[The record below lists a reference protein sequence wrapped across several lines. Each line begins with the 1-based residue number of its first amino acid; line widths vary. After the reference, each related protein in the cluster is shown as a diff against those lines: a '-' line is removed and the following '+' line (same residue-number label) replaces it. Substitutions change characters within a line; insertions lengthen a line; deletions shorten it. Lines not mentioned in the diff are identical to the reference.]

1 MSTFQTPPYTG
12 AFRAVFIAT
21 VVLICYLA
29 FGHVEETPIADI
41 NDKLEHTA
49 AFLTLAFLLD
59 FAWPH
64 RAWGSDKLLLLLAYG
79 LFIEVVQ
86 YFLPYRE
93 FSLWDLAA
101 DSLGLIAYPLTIP
114 LLKRVPGLAL
124 RWNSVTN

>member
-1 MSTFQTPPYTG
+1 LSTLQKPPYTG
-12 AFRAVFIAT
+12 AFRVVFIVT
-21 VVLICYLA
+21 VVLISYLA

-41 NDKLEHTA
+41 NDKLEHAA

-59 FAWPH
+59 FSWPD
-64 RAWGSDKLLLLLAYG
+64 RAWGSDKLLPLLAYG

-101 DSLGLIAYPLTIP
+101 DCLGLIAYPLTIP
-114 LLKRVPGLAL
+114 LLKRVPGLAH

>member
-1 MSTFQTPPYTG
+1 MSTFQTPPYTS
-12 AFRAVFIAT
+12 AFRVLFIVT
-21 VVLICYLA
+21 VVLISYLA
-29 FGHVEETPIADI
+29 FGHVEQTPIADI
-41 NDKLEHTA
+41 NDKLEHAA

-59 FAWPH
+59 FARPH